1 MIFRNVVKVFVERR
15 GKLIGSSLKSKLIIA
30 FGTFSSIPT
39 ALMLLIFI
47 FYINSSLDKWFSVR
61 STAVLKNSLEVNQE
75 YILSAKK
82 KNYHFATQIAQNLK
96 REASR
101 ENISKQLEQFR
112 DQFALDSVEY
122 FPNLFGQRVVVL
134 SKDESSER
142 IDMLEHGVASLS
154 DCNRLGTAILFLNV

>member
-1 MIFRNVVKVFVERR
+1 MIGKEPQQENRKRKREIVAVLVLCFLFFLLTWFEFKLLGISQQLPFVHSIFFFGLVNFNIILVLLLFFLIFRNVVKVFVERR

-75 YILSAKK
+75 YILSA
-82 KNYHFATQIAQNLK
+82 
-96 REASR
+96 
-101 ENISKQLEQFR
+101 
-112 DQFALDSVEY
+112 
-122 FPNLFGQRVVVL
+122 
-134 SKDESSER
+134 
-142 IDMLEHGVASLS
+142 
-154 DCNRLGTAILFLNV
+154 